1 MTTSNTT
8 RFAVRIDEAN
18 PLHHLWDNH
27 GTGWIHFPIHD
38 PDHTARRI
46 RRSLGTKNRVEAR
59 RLRDR
64 ILSRKGGFSS

>member
-8 RFAVRIDEAN
+8 RLSVRIDDAN
-18 PLHHLWDNH
+18 PLHHLWNNN
-27 GTGWIHFPIHD
+27 GTWWVHFTIHD

-46 RRSLGTKNRVEAR
+46 RRSLGTKNQVEAR

-64 ILSRKGGFSS
+64 ILSRKGGLSS